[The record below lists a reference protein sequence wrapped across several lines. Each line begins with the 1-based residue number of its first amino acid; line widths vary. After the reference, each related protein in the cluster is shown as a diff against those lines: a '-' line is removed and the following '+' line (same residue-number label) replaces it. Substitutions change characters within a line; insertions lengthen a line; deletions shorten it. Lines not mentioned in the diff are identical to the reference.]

1 MSGDG
6 GHIQVATPYLQ
17 SVFNEVAYY
26 RRGLVSPCSTSI
38 HEGYLKSLPLLE
50 ESLSG
55 KFRCFGIEPH
65 SDGVSQGVK
74 KYRMPMTSPTFIQP
88 PPRLE
93 AAFGLGHSWTS
104 QAGAQATVWETP
116 SYHLLWADGAASD
129 VDLRRLWEARKGH
142 QPYPVVLLAPAAD
155 DNEVRVAGPQ
165 DSRPLRELSASR
177 VLDLLEASRN
187 MAAREAASFL
197 AREFSRLE
205 EAVVP
210 GLRVKDFL
218 TPHFLRERLRWSVN
232 EQRLAGAVEGM
243 GSTRSIA
250 WRSLFQRIGYQV
262 EQLPRRGYLLRHNNA
277 PVAVVHPHRDASQLS
292 RLTDNG
298 ELPEGMVL
306 ADCASYGAHWG
317 ILAAEGRYR
326 LFQRRPP
333 VGPATGQ
340 YLEIDLNE
348 LESKDRL
355 YLGILVPE
363 SLKEGGWLTSWVGEA
378 KDFGE
383 ELRKGLEERLIKD
396 ALPNIA
402 RGLGEWLESQGA
414 DLTDR
419 ELLRQIEEA
428 ALTLVFRYMFLL
440 HTEARGYLPIGS
452 AAYRPYSARKLAEDS
467 RVEQSSFSR
476 RATQRW
482 DRLRTLVRMIR
493 TGDRSAAVPAY
504 NGSLFAPAGFPGC
517 DLLERAEITDVYLAP
532 ALMAIA
538 FETDKPDAPGLD
550 YAGLQIG
557 HLGAIYETLLTLR
570 LTRAPEDLAYVPRE
584 DVFRPVG
591 ADEQPEVTKAQL
603 YYQTEA
609 GGRKAGGVFYTRH
622 EFVDHLLNHSL
633 LPTLDDH
640 LEEIKKV
647 ADRDPNEAARRLF
660 DFSVLDPAMGS
671 AHFLTAALD
680 IIADRVE
687 LFLAE
692 VGGLPGIAL
701 QLGELSQESG
711 AIFQPPEDGD
721 LLRRLI
727 LKRCIYGVDLSPMAV
742 EVANVTLWLASFVP
756 GLALSYLGSNLKCG
770 DALIGVADPR
780 VVGASD
786 SPLFTG
792 QAVGDAMTRA
802 ANLQRK
808 LAENPDRTPEE
819 VKRSEELSADLHSAT
834 IGLRSAFDLWAAE
847 PLALDGARHTL
858 ETYADAIVE
867 CEEAKTANIA
877 TVMAEASRIA
887 AQYRFFHWPL
897 EFPSIFHRERPGFD
911 VVVGNPP
918 WNEVTVEELRFYLLR
933 DPGLRGIRSLAD
945 RRKRIAVLDE
955 KNPDWRE
962 EFESQQRQ
970 LATVRGF
977 FSENGGYQLQGVGD
991 RDLYQLFCERYS
1003 HLVRQDG
1010 RLGVL
1015 LPRNALLAQGARG
1028 FRQWLFANNSLRRL
1042 DLILNNRQWAFTIHP
1057 QYTIALLTGQRRTP
1071 SEQATFEITGPSA
1084 NLEEFQYVTRGQG
1097 VSIQASTLGNARV
1110 VPLLPS
1116 QKHADVLA
1124 KMRCGVQFDA
1134 LINPEKSIGRAAAS
1148 HAIPHREL
1156 DETQQRALFSHPQGE
1171 GRVAA
1176 WKGRCF
1182 DQYDPHGRDPAGYCV
1197 WSDVLEFLQRK
1208 RMRSRVFRRIF
1219 SADYLADPSTLP
1231 VQKCR
1236 IAFSHVTRATDSRT
1250 TMACLIP
1257 PFTPLTNAAPYLIFE
1272 GWKSLSIASVLGVMN
1287 SIPFDWESRRYI
1299 EINYNYFILNM
1310 LCFPPMDNT
1319 PWQRIGKIAAQ
1330 LSCVDERFADFAEE
1344 AGVECGPLTNA
1355 QRSEMRAEI
1364 DALVARA
1371 YDLREDELR
1380 FIFTDFTENAVSTAY
1395 RKQVLEKFED
1405 L

>member
-1 MSGDG
+1 
-6 GHIQVATPYLQ
+6 
-17 SVFNEVAYY
+17 
-26 RRGLVSPCSTSI
+26 
-38 HEGYLKSLPLLE
+38 
-50 ESLSG
+50 
-55 KFRCFGIEPH
+55 
-65 SDGVSQGVK
+65 
-74 KYRMPMTSPTFIQP
+74 MPMTSPTFIQP

-93 AAFGLGHSWTS
+93 AAFGLGRSWTS
-104 QAGAQATVWETP
+104 QAGAPATVWETP

-142 QPYPVVLLAPAAD
+142 QPYPVVLLAPADD

-177 VLDLLEASRN
+177 VLDLLEASHN

-210 GLRVKDFL
+210 GLRVKDLL

-277 PVAVVHPHRDASQLS
+277 PVAVVHPHRDASQFS

-348 LESKDRL
+348 LERKDRL
-355 YLGILVPE
+355 YLGILAPE

-414 DLTDR
+414 DLSDR
-419 ELLRQIEEA
+419 EQLRQIEEA

-532 ALMAIA
+532 ALLAIA
-538 FETDKPDAPGLD
+538 FETDRPDAPGLD

-570 LTRAPEDLAYVPRE
+570 LTCATEDLAYVPRQ

-633 LPTLDDH
+633 LPALDDH

-647 ADRDPNEAARRLF
+647 AARDPNEAARRLF
-660 DFSVLDPAMGS
+660 EFSVVDPAMGS
-671 AHFLTAALD
+671 AHFLTAALAKM
-680 IIADRVE
+680 ADRIAM
-687 LFLAE
+687 FLDE
-692 VGGLPGIAL
+692 ISGLPAIEL
-701 QLGELSQESG
+701 QFNELVQEGDSTG
-711 AIFQPPEDGD
+711 GPTDAAD

-742 EVANVTLWLASFVP
+742 EVANVTLWMASFVP

-770 DALIGVADPR
+770 DALIGVADPL

-786 SPLFTG
+786 SPMFTG
-792 QAVGDAMTRA
+792 QAVAEAMTSA
-802 ANLQRK
+802 ADLQRK
-808 LAENPDRTPEE
+808 QAENPDRTPEE
-819 VKRSEELSADLHSAT
+819 VKRSEELGTQLHGAT
-834 IGLRSAFDLWAAE
+834 AGLRSAFDLWTAE
-847 PLALDGARHTL
+847 PLGLIGARHTL
-858 ETYADAIVE
+858 ETYADAIIACYE
-867 CEEAKTANIA
+867 DKTAKIA
-877 TVMAEASRIA
+877 APIAEASLTAGQYHFFATIA
-887 AQYRFFHWPL
+887 EASLTAGQYHFFHWPL
-897 EFPSIFHRERPGFD
+897 EFPSVFHRERPGFD

-918 WNEVTVEELRFYLLR
+918 WNEITVEELSYYALR
-933 DPGLRGIRSLAD
+933 EPGLRGLPSLAD
-945 RRKRIAVLDE
+945 RRKRIAELDRQ
-955 KNPDWRE
+955 NPSWRE
-962 EFESQQRQ
+962 EFESQREQ
-970 LATVRGF
+970 LATVRAF

-991 RDLYQLFCERYS
+991 KDLYQLFCERYS

-1010 RLGVL
+1010 HLGVV
-1015 LPRNALLAQGARG
+1015 LPRTAFLAQGARG
-1028 FRQWLFANNSLRRL
+1028 FRQWLFGQTTVTRVDYLLNARR
-1042 DLILNNRQWAFTIHP
+1042 WAFDMEP
-1057 QYTIALLTGQRRTP
+1057 RYTVSLLSGQRSLP
-1071 SEQATFEITGPSA
+1071 SREVSFQVTGPSA
-1084 NLEEFQYVTRGQG
+1084 NLEAFQNVTLGQG
-1097 VSIQASTLGNARV
+1097 VSIRASSLGNARV
-1110 VPLLPS
+1110 VPLTPS
-1116 QKHADVLA
+1116 QMHADVLA
-1124 KMRCGVQFDA
+1124 KMRRGVQFDD
-1134 LINPEKSIGRAAAS
+1134 LRNPEIQEDTKGRVAAS
-1148 HAIPHREL
+1148 HAIPYREL
-1156 DETQQRALFSHPQGE
+1156 DETQQRALFSHSQG
-1171 GRVAA
+1171 VPV
-1176 WKGRCF
+1176 WKGRSF
-1182 DQYDPHGRDPAGYCV
+1182 DQYDPHGNEPAGYSV
-1197 WSDVLEFLQRK
+1197 WNDVSSFAQQKRK
-1208 RMRSRVFRRIF
+1208 RSPIFKRMF
-1219 SADYLADPSTLP
+1219 SADFLADPNTHPMNHS
-1231 VQKCR
+1231 R
-1236 IAFSHVTRATDSRT
+1236 IAFRDVTRSTDSRT
-1250 TMACLIP
+1250 VRACLVP
-1257 PFTPLTNAAPYLIFE
+1257 PMTPLTNKAPYLIFAE
-1272 GWKSLSIASVLGVMN
+1272 WSALAQASVLGIFN
-1287 SIPFDWESRRYI
+1287 SLPFDWISRRYV
-1299 EINYNYFILNM
+1299 ETNLNYFILNM
-1310 LCFPPMDNT
+1310 LPFH
-1319 PWQRIGKIAAQ
+1319 
-1330 LSCVDERFADFAEE
+1330 L
-1344 AGVECGPLTNA
+1344 LTTLLGNA
-1355 QRSEMRAEI
+1355 SGG
-1364 DALVARA
+1364 
-1371 YDLREDELR
+1371 
-1380 FIFTDFTENAVSTAY
+1380 
-1395 RKQVLEKFED
+1395 
-1405 L
+1405 